1 MRKRNYFYIVVIG
14 LIGCFAGLFVYHT
27 HEEKEI
33 NYLIRK
39 ITSEAPEVRDQ
50 GIPEISKYRNKA
62 IKPLLVLLLDN
73 RHDIR
78 ESAIEAFGNIK
89 SAESKNVV
97 TTIVNANPVFSSLWR
112 LQVHWC

>member
-39 ITSEAPEVRDQ
+39 
-50 GIPEISKYRNKA
+50 
-62 IKPLLVLLLDN
+62 
-73 RHDIR
+73 
-78 ESAIEAFGNIK
+78 
-89 SAESKNVV
+89 
-97 TTIVNANPVFSSLWR
+97 
-112 LQVHWC
+112 LQVRLLKSETRVYPRYLSIVIRLLNHC